1 MLLDVANDRAFQR
14 YLDVMEQ
21 RLHVRL
27 APILI
32 AGIRLQANRNH
43 ARAIDYINTR
53 GRPVL
58 ALFYRHIYRD
68 QYRAITA
75 QVEEKQLTRF
85 MTEQVAWLT
94 INAGA
99 KINGI
104 STTMADMVAGLI
116 IDMVR
121 QGKSTKRIAA
131 ELAKRAPELGKK
143 RSMVIARTET
153 HNAAMAGVEAALKY
167 KNIKVG
173 SKTWVAINDNRTRP
187 SHVAVGGTTVPFDE
201 PFSVGGAQMMRPG
214 DASLGAGAEEIV
226 NCRCSILYHSEGRT
240 PSVEPEAPPDVVPVG
255 DLDTRRQAAAS
266 EAERY
271 VRDQGRATGVEHL
284 RWVDYAAGLLSA
296 DANRGTKGEVNFTS
310 ALLAAIEDPIRR
322 IEVHHNH
329 PSDGSFSGQDL
340 NVLARFPGLYRLWAH
355 GSQGGR
361 FLATDAKH
369 GAGDVIDWLGR
380 YKSVNERWLESLD
393 WKMQYRVRSH
403 AVSLATEKVGLFK
416 YSAEL
421 APDVA
426 QTIDRHQSSF
436 EAMVETMHRRGT
448 LRAKSRHYVK
458 AISDTT
464 PALIDPPPMNAPVE
478 EWIEYREG
486 LLQSDTPGLGP
497 FIREADRV
505 IARLR
510 HSAPGRI

>member
-43 ARAIDYINTR
+43 ARAIDYVNKR
-53 GRPVL
+53 GRPLL

-75 QVEEKQLTRF
+75 QVEEKALTRF
-85 MTEQVAWLT
+85 MGEQVAWLT

-99 KINGI
+99 KITNI
-104 STTMADMVAGLI
+104 STTLADMVAGLI

-131 ELAKRAPELGKK
+131 EIAKRAPELGKK
-143 RSMVIARTET
+143 RAMVIARTET

-226 NCRCSILYHSEGRT
+226 NCRCSILYHSEGARPAT
-240 PSVEPEAPPDVVPVG
+240 EPEPPPDVVPVG
-255 DLDTRRQAAAS
+255 NLDMRRQAAAT

-271 VRDQGRATGVEHL
+271 VRDQGRATGREHL
-284 RWVDYAAGLLSA
+284 RWIDYQTGQLMA
-296 DANRGTKGEVNFTS
+296 DANSGSKGEVNFTP
-310 ALLAAIEDPIRR
+310 ALSAAIRDEFRQ

-329 PSDGSFSGQDL
+329 PGDGSFSGQDL
-340 NVLARFPGLYRLWAH
+340 SVLGAYHGLRRLYAH
-355 GSQGGR
+355 GALGSR
-361 FLATDAKH
+361 YLATSAH
-369 GAGDVIDWLGR
+369 PNAGQALKVLYGR
-380 YKSVNERWLESLD
+380 GLD
-393 WKMQYRVRSH
+393 QLQDLTGSMAYRVQTH
-403 AVSLATEKVGLFK
+403 AAVTAVKRAGLVD
-416 YSAEL
+416 YTAEL
-421 APDVA
+421 APDLEAAVLRDPLRFERIVDDM
-426 QTIDRHQSSF
+426 TKRISTYRKSF
-436 EAMVETMHRRGT
+436 TT
-448 LRAKSRHYVK
+448 K
-458 AISDTT
+458 AVRE
-464 PALIDPPPMNAPVE
+464 PPLAFIDPPSPEAPVE

-486 LLQSDTPGLGP
+486 LLQSDAAGLGP
-497 FIREADRV
+497 FIRQADRM

-510 HSAPGRI
+510 HSPAGRL